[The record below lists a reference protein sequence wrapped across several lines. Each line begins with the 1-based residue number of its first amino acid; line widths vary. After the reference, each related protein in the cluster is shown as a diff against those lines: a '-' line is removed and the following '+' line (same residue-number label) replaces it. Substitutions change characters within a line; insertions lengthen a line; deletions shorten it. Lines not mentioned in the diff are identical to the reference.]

1 MKITFVELL
10 FLLGCKE
17 YLKGLKYSVSGFT

>member
-10 FLLGCKE
+10 SLLGCKE
-17 YLKGLKYSVSGFT
+17 YLKDLKYCVRGFT